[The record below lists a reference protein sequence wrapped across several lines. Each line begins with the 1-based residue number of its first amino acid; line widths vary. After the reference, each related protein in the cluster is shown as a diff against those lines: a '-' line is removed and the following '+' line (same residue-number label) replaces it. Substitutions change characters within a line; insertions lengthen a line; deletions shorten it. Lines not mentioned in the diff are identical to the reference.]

1 VRVIEATASLDPDT
15 DEFVVHS
22 RTISSTKF
30 WPTGLGFWSPH
41 EAVVART
48 FVRSEDQDPHIF
60 LVQLQ
65 SLEDGMPM
73 PDIKMG
79 DVGLKLG

>member
-1 VRVIEATASLDPDT
+1 M
-15 DEFVVHS
+15 
-22 RTISSTKF
+22 
-30 WPTGLGFWSPH
+30 
-41 EAVVART
+41 ART